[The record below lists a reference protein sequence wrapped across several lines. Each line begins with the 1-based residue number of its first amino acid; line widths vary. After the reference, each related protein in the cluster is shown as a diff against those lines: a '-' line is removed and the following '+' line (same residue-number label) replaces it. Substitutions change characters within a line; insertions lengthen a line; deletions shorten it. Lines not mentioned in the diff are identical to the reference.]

1 MFKMNTFIRPEIKS
15 WVSRLSEEGA
25 RIACVVKYIN
35 GRVVSC
41 GDSKWGIETF
51 QEDLNSKKI

>member
-1 MFKMNTFIRPEIKS
+1 MNTFIRPEIKS